1 MPKVIYEK
9 KQDIAYITLN
19 RPEVMNVMDFETVEL
34 IHNIWEDFK
43 DDNNLRVAI
52 MTGAGGN
59 FCAGSDISEMAK
71 SLNDIQFDYTK
82 SHCHG
87 PINYNP
93 LQHKLHKPFITA
105 VDGNVNG
112 GGLLFVL
119 LSDIRIATKEAS
131 FGMGEVRIN
140 FPVEFSG
147 ILPRFI
153 PFGLASEMLLTGR
166 SVSAQ
171 RFYEL
176 GIVNTLVDRTEL
188 MNEAEKA
195 AKQVCHGGPLSITAM
210 KKLLHDGFDMDYES
224 VVKYEDAVVSPVV
237 NSEDTKEAI
246 TAFVEK
252 RKPSWKGK

>member
-9 KQDIAYITLN
+9 KEGVAYITLN
-19 RPEVMNVMDFETVEL
+19 RPEVMNVMDFETVETL
-34 IHNIWEDFK
+34 HNIWEDFK
-43 DDNNLRVAI
+43 EDDSLRVAV

-59 FCAGSDISEMAK
+59 FCAGSDISEMAG
-71 SLNDIQFDYTK
+71 SLKDVVFNYTK

-93 LQHKLHKPFITA
+93 LQHKVYKPVITA

-112 GGLLFVL
+112 GALLFVL
-119 LSDIRIATKEAS
+119 LSDIRIATREAS
-131 FGMGEVRIN
+131 FGLGEVMIN

-147 ILPRFI
+147 ILPRFM
-153 PFGLASEMLLTGR
+153 PFGLASEMLLSAR
-166 SVSAQ
+166 RVSAQ
-171 RFYEL
+171 RFYDL
-176 GIVNTLVDRTEL
+176 GIVNTIVDRDEL

-195 AKQVCHGGPLSITAM
+195 AKQVCQGGPLAISAM
-210 KKLLHDGFDMDYES
+210 KRLLLDGFDMDYES
-224 VVKYEDAVVSPVV
+224 IVKYEDAVVSPVV

-252 RKPSWKGK
+252 RKPVWKGR